1 MTKWLKRHS
10 GLIGILILVIMALG
24 LPATIGLTWVQN
36 SGLLSADAVVFAS
49 DAPAMDRFMAKA
61 MGNIYGDRLAVCDG
75 SSDQVEIAAAITAG
89 AGGVVELRGNTFDL
103 DLSGSALTLSANTT
117 LSGSGMNTCILTC
130 STGRAWGSI
139 KMQDGCALTDL
150 TIVGQGIANEHLV
163 YASTSVGSSD
173 ITALIENVRA
183 KNAGSRNF
191 YLYNSSPYSY
201 SASITLND
209 CISVDC
215 TGTGNNEGAVL
226 AYAVNNLTIN
236 NLQSSGNY
244 IKALIIS
251 LNNNTVARIV
261 NLYSNTDAG
270 GIKLLNGVAD
280 SWFGGRKIDI
290 INPHIYNCGNMA
302 IEASGVA
309 GMEYMPVTIT
319 GGVIDKASG
328 NGIDPGGGRG
338 WTVVGTRV
346 TRCNF
351 GGAGWAQIE
360 DGTGAFTGSPVK
372 LKVGANTITCT
383 AAGTAI
389 VRMPQGATTSST
401 AASGTAT
408 VTGSPVTLSSQ
419 YNTITVE
426 GAGNITITVV
436 DTSMEGSAFTN
447 GHECKLIGCTLENNW
462 RSGVSLWQND
472 RTSVSGCTIRNN
484 DQGAGSTY
492 FGVTIWA
499 YTAGD
504 TAYYNTVEDCIIGD
518 DQTVAAK
525 TLTDNATA
533 ATKLVKVSTTDID
546 NFFPGQYVTITDG
559 GDTETNWVDYVTAS
573 GIYVLYPLTNTY
585 HVPTGATITGTAT
598 QDYGI
603 FEHETDGDCN
613 YNTYTSN
620 SFYNNTVSPMHLHGN
635 NDTIH
640 GNNGYLGKGEQ
651 RTYAVTITAGAED
664 TCTYWQ
670 NPFAQD
676 VWVVETRVALTTA
689 ASATNPTY
697 DLALDTDGSGVPDGT
712 KFHDAIPD
720 TVGTYWS
727 WSAAYGGAAS
737 GVQAEMLTL
746 ASNAGAS
753 DWIGFCIE
761 DAAGADVAGVIYIT
775 LMGV

>member
-1 MTKWLKRHS
+1 MRDFVRDHRL
-10 GLIGILILVIMALG
+10 LIVLPLLLVMLAIVPAL
-24 LPATIGLTWVQN
+24 TMGLTWVQ
-36 SGLLSADAVVFAS
+36 SVGLLGADAVVFAS
-49 DAPAMDRFMAKA
+49 DAPAMDRFMARA
-61 MGNIYGDRLAVCDG
+61 MKGVYGSRIQVCDG
-75 SSDQVEIAAAITAG
+75 TGDQAEIASALTAG
-89 AGGVVELRGNTFDL
+89 AGGRVQLRGASFDL
-103 DLSGSALTLSANTT
+103 NLGSAALTLSANTT
-117 LSGSGMNTCILTC
+117 LAGDGMDSTTLTC

-173 ITALIENVRA
+173 ITVLIENVRA

-360 DGTGAFTGSPVK
+360 DGTGTFTGSPVK

-389 VRMPQGATTSST
+389 VRMPRGATTSST

-426 GAGNITITVV
+426 EAGNITITVV
-436 DTSMEGSAFTN
+436 DTSMEGCAFTN

-462 RSGVSLWQND
+462 RSGVGLWQND

-525 TLTDNATA
+525 AITENATA
-533 ATKLVKVSTTDID
+533 GAKTVKVSTTDID
-546 NFFPGQYVTITDG
+546 NFFSGQYLTITDG
-559 GDTETNWVDYVTAS
+559 GASENNWVDYVTADGIALLYSLSNNYSTS
-573 GIYVLYPLTNTY
+573 GTV
-585 HVPTGATITGTAT
+585 AGTAT

-603 FEHETDGDCN
+603 FEHETDGDTD
-613 YNTYTSN
+613 YNTFIGNT
-620 SFYNNTVSPMHLHGN
+620 FYGNITAAIHQHGTHDIVQN
-635 NDTIH
+635 NDGWVTENSGSGTLLNGQTSVVITH
-640 GNNGYLGKGEQ
+640 GL
-651 RTYAVTITAGAED
+651 
-664 TCTYWQ
+664 
-670 NPFAQD
+670 
-676 VWVVETRVALTTA
+676 
-689 ASATNPTY
+689 SATPTVVNITF
-697 DLALDTDGSGVPDGT
+697 AEQGT
-712 KFHDAIPD
+712 NDYGRWWISS
-720 TVGTYWS
+720 VGATTF
-727 WSAAYGGAAS
+727 
-737 GVQAEMLTL
+737 TL
-746 ASNAGAS
+746 N
-753 DWIGFCIE
+753 
-761 DAAGADVAGVIYIT
+761 VAGDPGSSNLDFWWEAKVR
-775 LMGV
+775 